1 VPAGEPAAGRW
12 PRPCLPGAA
21 ARTKF
26 REARRG
32 RAVPNANPLPA
43 FPMRSDDLLPLLRH
57 MEWADAPVWRAVLAL
72 PAPAAA
78 EWSDAAV
85 AAR

>member
-1 VPAGEPAAGRW
+1 
-12 PRPCLPGAA
+12 
-21 ARTKF
+21 
-26 REARRG
+26 
-32 RAVPNANPLPA
+32 VPNANPLPA